1 MKRALIRLAAIPVA
15 LLMVGIADAE
25 TYQIDA
31 THSSIDFA
39 IRHLVGRT
47 KGRFAEF
54 SGTIVYDPAAPEAM
68 SINGT
73 IQVNSLDTGNEKR
86 DGHLKSGDFFGAEEF
101 PTITF
106 VSTQVEEKGDKLQVT
121 GTFTMHGVSKQV
133 SLLVQILGTGVH
145 PSNKKQQIGLATE
158 FTVKASDYGVNSWE
172 NFSAILG
179 DEVDIEVLIEANAG

>member
-106 VSTQVEEKGDKLQVT
+106 VSTQVEEKGDKLQVS

-145 PSNKKQQIGLATE
+145 PRNKKQQIGLATE

>member
-1 MKRALIRLAAIPVA
+1 
-15 LLMVGIADAE
+15 MVGIADAE
-25 TYQIDA
+25 TYKIDA

-39 IRHLVGRT
+39 IRHLVGKT

-54 SGTIVYDPAAPEAM
+54 GGTIRARGHVP
-68 SINGT
+68 
-73 IQVNSLDTGNEKR
+73 IQVNVLDTGNEKR

-106 VSTQVEEKGDKLQVT
+106 VSSQVEAKGDKLQVQ

-133 SLLVQILGTGVH
+133 SLLVEVLGTGVH
-145 PSNKKQQIGLATE
+145 PRNKKQQIGLATE
-158 FTVKASDYGVNSWE
+158 FTIKASDYGVNSWE
-172 NFSAILG
+172 NFAAVLG